1 VVRLLAAVDAPRAA
15 GIAPT
20 SNLKFFFEGEEEAGS
35 VNLEAILR
43 SHAHLLHADAW
54 IIPGPVRP
62 SGRKQVVIGVRG
74 DVNVEVTAYG
84 PSRRLD
90 RGVGA

>member
-1 VVRLLAAVDAPRAA
+1 MRMLAAVDAPRAA

-35 VNLEAILR
+35 PTWRR
-43 SHAHLLHADAW
+43 SSAHTR
-54 IIPGPVRP
+54 ICCMPTRGSSRTGPVRP